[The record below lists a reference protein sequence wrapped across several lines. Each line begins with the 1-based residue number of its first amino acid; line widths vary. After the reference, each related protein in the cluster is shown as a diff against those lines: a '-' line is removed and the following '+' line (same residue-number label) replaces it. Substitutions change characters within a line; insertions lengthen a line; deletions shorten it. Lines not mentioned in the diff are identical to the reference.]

1 MNSRSPREK
10 ILIGAGVGVAMIYL
24 LCITV
29 VFPFWDRLAETS
41 EKIEVQTK
49 RLRNYRKILRGQDT
63 VKAALEETQRQLATA
78 EKGLLTNKSDSLAS
92 AEFQGL
98 IKHLTMT
105 QSLNLLR
112 TEALPVKPVSPE
124 YARLSARLEF
134 SGSIDRLVNLLTSF
148 DSGERI
154 LFVEEMRVSPTQI
167 NNPKK
172 KDVRVT
178 MTVSAL
184 KNLAPSV
191 APADSKS

>member
-1 MNSRSPREK
+1 MNSMSPREK
-10 ILIGAGVGVAMIYL
+10 ILIGAGAGVAMIYL
-24 LCITV
+24 LCTTV
-29 VFPFWDRLAETS
+29 VFPYWDRLAEIS
-41 EKIEVQTK
+41 QKIEVQTK
-49 RLRNYRKILRGQDT
+49 RLTNYRKILRGQDN
-63 VKAALEETQRQLATA
+63 VRAALEETQRLLATA
-78 EKGLLTNKSDSLAS
+78 EKGLLANRSDSLAS

-98 IKHLTMT
+98 IKQLAMT

-112 TEALPVKPVSPE
+112 TEVLPVKPVSSE

-191 APADSKS
+191 APVDRKS